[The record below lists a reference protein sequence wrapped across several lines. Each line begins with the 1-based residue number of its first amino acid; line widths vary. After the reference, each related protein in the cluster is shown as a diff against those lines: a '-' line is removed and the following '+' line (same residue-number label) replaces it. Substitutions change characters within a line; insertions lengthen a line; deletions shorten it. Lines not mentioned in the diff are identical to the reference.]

1 MRHSST
7 IVRTAMA
14 LLLGG
19 LLAIPAAAAAQAAAP
34 QATPERAGRRP
45 IDLGTLG
52 AGYTI
57 SEARAVND
65 RGQVVGDSIPAGLG
79 PEHAFLWERGHMR
92 DLGTLGGLTSDATD
106 INNHGQVVGVS
117 MTAAG
122 DAHAFLWAGGRMRD
136 LGTLGGTTSVA
147 QAIND
152 HGRVVGT
159 STTATGETRAFEW
172 AGGRLRDLGLAAF
185 ATANDL
191 NDHGQFTGGV
201 PLADAFHAYRLR
213 RGHLTD
219 LDAAGVPWSEGM
231 AINEA
236 GQVAGN
242 SAPAPAAFN
251 HGFLWSRGRRI
262 DLGTLGGEFSSAA
275 GINDHGAVVG
285 QATTAEGPMRA
296 FVWRHGVMTDLG
308 VLAAGENGS
317 RANDINNHGWV
328 VGASDAAG
336 GEFHAVLWR

>member
-1 MRHSST
+1 MRHTST
-7 IVRTAMA
+7 IVRTALA
-14 LLLGG
+14 LF
-19 LLAIPAAAAAQAAAP
+19 LLAVPAAAQAAAP
-34 QATPERAGRRP
+34 PATPDQARRQP

-52 AGYTI
+52 DGYTI

-79 PEHAFLWERGHMR
+79 PEHAFLWERGRMR
-92 DLGTLGGLTSDATD
+92 DLGTLGGLISDATD
-106 INNHGQVVGVS
+106 VNNHGQVVGVS
-117 MTAAG
+117 TTAAG

-147 QAIND
+147 QGIND

-159 STTATGETRAFEW
+159 STTASGESHAFEW
-172 AGGRLRDLGLAAF
+172 ASGRMRDLGLAAF

-191 NDHGQFTGGV
+191 NDRGQVTGGV
-201 PLADAFHAYRLR
+201 PVAEAFHAYRLR

-219 LDAAGVPWSEGM
+219 LDAADVPYSEGV
-231 AINEA
+231 AINQA

-242 SAPAPAAFN
+242 SAPAPAQFDHA
-251 HGFLWSRGRRI
+251 FLWSRGRRI
-262 DLGTLGGEFSSAA
+262 DLGTLGGNFSSAA

-285 QATTAEGPMRA
+285 QATTTEGPMRG
-296 FVWRHGVMTDLG
+296 FVWRHGVMTALG
-308 VLAAGENGS
+308 VLADGENGS
-317 RANDINNHGWV
+317 RANDINNHGWI

-336 GEFHAVLWR
+336 GEFHAVIWR

>member
-1 MRHSST
+1 MRHTST
-7 IVRTAMA
+7 IVRTALA

-19 LLAIPAAAAAQAAAP
+19 LLAVPAAASA
-34 QATPERAGRRP
+34 ATPERAGRQA

-52 AGYTI
+52 GGYTI
-57 SEARAVND
+57 SEALAVND

-79 PEHAFLWERGHMR
+79 PEHAFLWEHGKMR
-92 DLGTLGGLTSDATD
+92 DLGTLGGLTSIATD
-106 INNHGQVVGVS
+106 INNHGQVTGVS
-117 MTAAG
+117 TTAAG
-122 DAHAFLWAGGRMRD
+122 ETHAFLWADGRMRD

-159 STTATGETRAFEW
+159 STTADGATHAFAW
-172 AGGRLRDLGLAAF
+172 AGDRMRDLGLAAY

-191 NDHGQFTGGV
+191 NDHGQVTGGV
-201 PLADAFHAYRLR
+201 PLAEAFHAYRLR

-219 LDAAGVPWSEGM
+219 LDAADVPWSEGM

-251 HGFLWSRGRRI
+251 HAFLWSRGRRI

-285 QATTAEGPMRA
+285 QANTAEGSTRA

-308 VLAAGENGS
+308 VLADGGENGS

-328 VGASDAAG
+328 VGASDATG